1 MNITLTGSLGHIGQ
15 PLAYRLLKQG
25 HTVTVISTQEAKT
38 KEIIAMGARAA
49 IGTVEDPAF
58 LAEAFSGADIVYCME
73 PPVDFFDKEL
83 DIFAWYQKIARNFV
97 QAILASGV
105 KQVVHLSSIGAHM
118 ASGNGLLRF
127 HYEIEQIMQQLPDDV
142 GITFMRPV
150 GFYYNMLGFIHSI
163 RSQGAIISNYKAGYK
178 EPWVAP
184 SDIAAAIA
192 DVMNHPVKGRSIRYV
207 ASEELSGDDIAA
219 ILGEAI
225 GKPDLRWVTVPDE
238 EMLRGMMAAGM
249 SHQAATGLVEM
260 NAARQTGV
268 LAEDYFRNR
277 PVLGETKLKDF
288 AAEFAA
294 AYHK

>member
-15 PLAYRLLKQG
+15 PLTYRLLKQG
-25 HTVTVISTQEAKT
+25 HAVTVISTQEAKA
-38 KEIIAMGARAA
+38 KEIISMGARAA

-83 DIFAWYQKIARNFV
+83 DIFAWYQKIAGNFV

-225 GKPDLRWVTVPDE
+225 GKPDLRWVTIPDE
-238 EMLRGMMAAGM
+238 AMLQGMMAAGM

-260 NAARQTGV
+260 NAARQTGA